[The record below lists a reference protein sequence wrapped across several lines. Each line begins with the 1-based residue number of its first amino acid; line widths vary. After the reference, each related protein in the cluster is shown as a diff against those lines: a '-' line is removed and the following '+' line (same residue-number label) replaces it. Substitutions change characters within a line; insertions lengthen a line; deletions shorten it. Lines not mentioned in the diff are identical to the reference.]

1 MLEIT
6 DLTIRYGDVA
16 AVRNANL
23 RVEQGE
29 IVGLLGSN
37 GAGKSTLLMGISGA
51 RPRIS
56 GYIKLQGVELVGK
69 KPMQVAR
76 AGITQVPEG
85 RRIFPTL
92 SVEDNL
98 RIGAFLSQG
107 NLRKNLSRV
116 YELFPILKD
125 RRRIIGSALSG
136 GEQQMLA
143 LGRAL
148 MSDPKIVLMDEP
160 SLGLAPL
167 IVRLIYDVIA
177 ELRDEGFTFLIVEQN
192 MSVVLRAA
200 SRAYVMKLGEM
211 VWSGPSRDLLNND
224 QLKSA
229 YLGDGSSPVAME
241 GSR

>member
-1 MLEIT
+1 MLEIRN
-6 DLTIRYGDVA
+6 LTIRYGDVE
-16 AVRNANL
+16 AVRDVDIAVQ
-23 RVEQGE
+23 RGE

-37 GAGKSTLLMGISGA
+37 GAGKSTLLMGICGA
-51 RPRIS
+51 RPRLS
-56 GYIKLQGVELVGK
+56 GSIRLQGAELLGRQ
-69 KPMQVAR
+69 PMQIAR
-76 AGITQVPEG
+76 AGVTQVPEG

-98 RIGAFLSQG
+98 RIGAYLSQR
-107 NLRKNLSRV
+107 NLRRNLARV

-125 RRRIIGSALSG
+125 RRRVMGSALSG

-167 IVRLIYDVIA
+167 IVSLIYDVIR
-177 ELRDEGFTFLIVEQN
+177 ELQEEGLTFLIVEQN
-192 MSVVLRAA
+192 MAVVLNAA

-211 VWSGPSRDLLNND
+211 VWSGPSQDLQNND
-224 QLKSA
+224 RLKSA
-229 YLGDGSSPVAME
+229 YFGGGSGPAPVE
-241 GSR
+241 GSK